1 MNYRHNFWRL
11 KIRKL
16 IGLGA
21 FAATSAGMLASTLMN
36 TTDLTNAAAM
46 AIVGC
51 FATVS
56 IAEHYFDL
64 KD

>member
-1 MNYRHNFWRL
+1 M
-11 KIRKL
+11 RKL

-21 FAATSAGMLASTLMN
+21 FAATTAGMLAPTLMN

-56 IAEHYFDL
+56 IAEHYFEL